1 MFSRKDDE
9 NSHVYGVL
17 TSDNLFDGTITTRT
31 EQFYIEPSH
40 KYSKTLAENGVH
52 SIIYKLSDVRLNAHN
67 HNHADPL
74 TNSTDHHLHCSSE
87 KLHRRTKR
95 FLVQQDEKHE
105 PPIPLDLETPY
116 NTRINVN
123 DDYQSDQA
131 SPNTNVNRNILINS
145 YNPNSDYNLR
155 NIITKTNHNVLTNVF
170 NGSNH
175 PNRINNNFTAT
186 NQMNVNSRPNHKTHV
201 EIITKNGPTKKPS
214 NVIVNNYNPDLI
226 YANNNPPNKYYPNNQ
241 FPHLYHPQHHVNLN
255 NFDMM
260 NLKPATSGS
269 PADRKSTCMLYLQAD
284 HTFFQK
290 LGSDEASIESI
301 TRHVQRAN
309 MIYKNTGTK
318 FLNSTVLF

>member
-1 MFSRKDDE
+1 M
-9 NSHVYGVL
+9 
-17 TSDNLFDGTITTRT
+17 
-31 EQFYIEPSH
+31 
-40 KYSKTLAENGVH
+40 
-52 SIIYKLSDVRLNAHN
+52 NAHN

-74 TNSTDHHLHCSSE
+74 TNSEDHHLHCASE
-87 KLHRRTKR
+87 QLHRRTKR
-95 FLVQQDEKHE
+95 WTSVKEVQE
-105 PPIPLDLETPY
+105 PRLPLDLETPY
-116 NTRINVN
+116 NTRININ

-145 YNPNSDYNLR
+145 YNPNSDNNFR
-155 NIITKTNHNVLTNVF
+155 NIMTKTNHNILTNVF

-201 EIITKNGPTKKPS
+201 EIITKNGPTKRPS
-214 NVIVNNYNPDLI
+214 NIISNNYNPDLI

-241 FPHLYHPQHHVNLN
+241 FPHMYHPQHHVNLN

-309 MIYKNTGTK
+309 MIYKNTGEILSA
-318 FLNSTVLF
+318 F